1 MKIDQTTDGGIPIL
15 YVAED
20 VDASGLPAL
29 DGHVEELT
37 KDGTNSFVI
46 NLRGL
51 RFIDSTAL
59 GWLVKTAK
67 ALKRSEGELV
77 LAEPSEYFRKVIRAF
92 GIDMIL
98 NIFPTNEEALA
109 HLTGT

>member
-1 MKIDQTTDGGIPIL
+1 MKIDQTTEDGITIL
-15 YVAED
+15 YISEEF
-20 VDASGLPAL
+20 DASGLPTL
-29 DGHVEELT
+29 DDHVERLATDAET
-37 KDGTNSFVI
+37 RFVI

-67 ALKRSEGELV
+67 ALKRMEGELV

-109 HLTGT
+109 HLAGT